1 MQINKYIDLSLK
13 NEEAGLE
20 ESLGTERGFFSYSS
34 KCNKR
39 PTRQIYCHLLSQ
51 SSVI

>member
-20 ESLGTERGFFSYSS
+20 ESLGKERVFF
-34 KCNKR
+34 
-39 PTRQIYCHLLSQ
+39 PIPP
-51 SSVI
+51 SVIKDPQDKSIVIYSHRVL